1 MTALVLDLF
10 SWAAIL
16 AGLFFMLAGT
26 IGVLRMPDLFTRL
39 HAAGV
44 TDTAGAGLLIAG
56 MCLQAGSGL
65 LVLRLLLVYG
75 LLFFTSPIATHAL
88 ARAGL
93 AGGVEPAGPPPRRE
107 PEPGPG
113 PGPR

>member
-1 MTALVLDLF
+1 MTTLALDLL

-16 AGLFFMLAGT
+16 GGLFFMLAGT

-39 HAAGV
+39 HAAGI
-44 TDTAGAGLLIAG
+44 TDTTGAGLLIAG
-56 MCLQAGSGL
+56 MCIQAGSGL

-75 LLFFTSPIATHAL
+75 FLFFTSPIAAHAL

-93 AGGVEPAGPPPRRE
+93 ASGAEPVGPSRRRE
-107 PEPGPG
+107 PEPGP
-113 PGPR
+113 RTS